1 MGFLKELVEDAE
13 SVTQFREW
21 RARRVATV
29 LALILPLGYLAGASG
44 HLGDSVKDLL
54 CTKGLSPFQGV
65 DIELNVQEEGKYE
78 FEGGGHDAD
87 QLRVLVAGKV
97 VPCAGATRVVV
108 DLFRTDAVDP
118 LKPDGHRRMRSKDWT
133 QTVQTEPDCRW
144 SAPNPFYLS
153 ELGSYEVEA
162 RVHKFG
168 HDIGRT
174 TQQLKRIRPTG
185 VEQSNLFV
193 GAPPKQ
199 QPGLRKGVVTVVY
212 LAPPNFNKR
221 VFERALL
228 ELNKRMESFE
238 TQIAEF
244 TGPSCVGKDE
254 THSPD
259 CFEKL
264 KKFHVDSGVV
274 VGIVPNTLVGASGTR
289 NLFSSIEDGRRLAV
303 FSSDQGAFFD
313 GRSSPSIYKY
323 LLTMIVSVG
332 ATIGRDR
339 DMPLFY
345 HRDTRGCLFDYDEEK
360 IRGQISVELG
370 YLCEEHRT
378 RFKEAGIA
386 PEALR
391 DLTERLPLD
400 WLK

>member
-21 RARRVATV
+21 KARRVATV
-29 LALILPLGYLAGASG
+29 LALILPIGYLAAASG

-54 CTKGLSPFQGV
+54 CTTGWSPFQGV

-97 VPCAGATRVVV
+97 VPCTGPTRVDV
-108 DLFRTDAVDP
+108 DLFRTDRP
-118 LKPDGHRRMRSKDWT
+118 EQRPSDWT
-133 QTVQTEPDCRW
+133 QKTIKTEPDCRW
-144 SAPNPFYLS
+144 SAPNPFYIS
-153 ELGSYEVEA
+153 DLGAYEVEA
-162 RVHKFG
+162 RVHKVG
-168 HDIGRT
+168 HDIGRA
-174 TQQLKRIRPTG
+174 TQVLKRIRATG

-199 QPGLRKGVVTVVY
+199 QPGARSAVVTVVY

-221 VFERALL
+221 VFERAVL

-238 TQIAEF
+238 TRIADFE
-244 TGPSCVGKDE
+244 GPNCVHPDV
-254 THSPD
+254 TRSPD
-259 CFEKL
+259 CFESL
-264 KKFHVDSGVV
+264 KAVGVDSGVV
-274 VGIVPNTLVGASGTR
+274 VGIVPNTLTGGSGAT
-289 NLFSSIEDGRRLAV
+289 NLFSAIDRTRHFAV
-303 FSSDQGAFFD
+303 FSSNQGQFFD
-313 GRSSPSIYKY
+313 GRSTPSIYKY
-323 LLTMIVSVG
+323 LLTMLVGVG
-332 ATIGRDR
+332 ATIARDPEI
-339 DMPLFY
+339 PLFY
-345 HRDTRGCLFDYDEEK
+345 HPDTRGCLFDYDKEK
-360 IRGQISVELG
+360 IRATISVELG
-370 YLCEEHRT
+370 YLCEEHRA
-378 RFKEAGIA
+378 RFKAAKLA